1 MSDDKTENKN
11 EIDNGEEIERVFK
24 DITTYKYCNT
34 PILHN
39 LKFESK
45 LDEFIFNQLPLSNSQ
60 KEKILIDIY
69 KLEDKKI

>member
-1 MSDDKTENKN
+1 MTDNKTDIKN
-11 EIDNGEEIERVFK
+11 EKDNSEEIERVFK

-34 PILHN
+34 SILHN

-60 KEKILIDIY
+60 KEKLLIDIY